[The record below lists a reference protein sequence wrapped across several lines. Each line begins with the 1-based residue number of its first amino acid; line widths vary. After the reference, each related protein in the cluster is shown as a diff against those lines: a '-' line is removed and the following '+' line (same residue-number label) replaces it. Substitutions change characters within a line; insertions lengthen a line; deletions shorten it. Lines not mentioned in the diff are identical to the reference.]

1 MKNKV
6 FYLLLLFIGVILTP
20 NNAYADIWDSLSGKA
35 NVIGKGLSNVGHVI
49 AGFALIAFSV
59 AAIFNK
65 ISWKTLAYIMISCF
79 IVGITTMVV
88 DEVHGEAEFIGYLDH
103 SSSASANVETP
114 GNVKDVSVKK

>member
-6 FYLLLLFIGVILTP
+6 FYLLLLFVGIILTP

-35 NVIGKGLSNVGHVI
+35 DEIGKGLSNVGYII
-49 AGFALIAFSV
+49 AGFGLIAFSV

-79 IVGITTMVV
+79 ILGITTMVV
-88 DEVHGEAEFIGYLDH
+88 GEITGESEFIGYLDY

-114 GNVKDVSVKK
+114 GDAQSVSVKK

>member
-6 FYLLLLFIGVILTP
+6 FCLLLLFVGIILTP

-35 NVIGKGLSNVGHVI
+35 DEIGKGLSNVGYII
-49 AGFALIAFSV
+49 AGFGLIAFSV

-79 IVGITTMVV
+79 ILGITTMVV
-88 DEVHGEAEFIGYLDH
+88 GEITGESEFIGYLDY

-114 GNVKDVSVKK
+114 GDAQSVSVKK

>member
-6 FYLLLLFIGVILTP
+6 FYLLLLFVGIILTP

-35 NVIGKGLSNVGHVI
+35 DEIGKGLSNIGYII
-49 AGFALIAFSV
+49 AGFGLIAFSV

-79 IVGITTMVV
+79 ILGITTMVV
-88 DEVHGEAEFIGYLDH
+88 GEITGESEFIGYLDY

-114 GNVKDVSVKK
+114 GDAQSVSVKK